1 MMPTPIKERYEV
13 LELLGVG
20 GEGRVVKALDQR
32 HGRFV
37 TLKIRP
43 ARDGQAREELLS
55 EARILLAVPPHPAL
69 PLVREDFFDGEDY
82 VVAMD
87 WVEGTDLAT
96 LLRDRGRPGL
106 APSSVLAY
114 LSQAA
119 EALTHLHSQVPPVI
133 HGDVKPAN
141 LILTTGGRIKLV
153 DFGISSAP
161 NALRRRV
168 GTPGFRAPELVSDG
182 APSRASDVYALAATA
197 FTLLT
202 GSAPAGVLPAWEGI
216 DPTQAEQL
224 EAAIRLGMATDPARR
239 PATPGELIERLRA
252 GWAQALPT
260 GVITFCLSDI
270 DGSSAM
276 WSSDPPAMAEALV
289 RHDELIAD
297 CVERRGGRFIKSIGE
312 GDATVSVFASATSA
326 LEAAVAATRA
336 LSAEPWPNDLHVAG
350 RFGLHTGEAERRGA
364 DYGGS
369 AIALAAQIRGQAEGG
384 QIILSA
390 VTAPLVA
397 GHLPAG
403 CELVDLGPHRLRGR
417 GEPARIHALK
427 AADIRAPLGAT
438 ACPYRGL
445 LPFEPED
452 RDYFFGREQLVEELI
467 GRLKAGRLVAVVG
480 ASGSGKSSLLRA
492 GVIAAVRAGEV
503 HDVQRASLIR
513 PGSSPELDLPD
524 DPAVLVV
531 VDQFE
536 ELFTLCEDA
545 ARRRAFIEALL
556 AVRGPVVI
564 GVRADMYGRL
574 AGHPELARTVAAN
587 QVLLVAMSD
596 AELERA
602 VTEPARLAGL
612 RLEPGLVELALR
624 DVAGESGALPLL
636 SHALLATWERRDG
649 RTLTVEGY
657 RETGGVASAIART
670 ADGVLASLPPDRRA
684 VTRSMFLRL
693 TELGDAAAERRRRV
707 NIDEL
712 VPDAVSPEVVQ
723 ALLERLAEARL
734 VTLGEGTAEVAHE
747 VLIREWPTLRGWLD
761 EDRDGIRLHRNLG
774 AAARLWETGG
784 RDSSDLYRGTRLDA
798 AAEWAELHRAE
809 LNATERSFVETS
821 LEEAGRERDAQLRAN
836 RRLRG
841 LLAGAVA
848 LLLVAALAGAV
859 ALIQR
864 SHAQA
869 QRSHAQAQALT
880 SDAERVG
887 AQALVE
893 KNLDLAMLYA
903 VTGVKLQN
911 RLETRGDLLEE
922 LQNNSF
928 AVRYIR
934 ASHNQITSLAVDP
947 SGRLLATSD
956 SAGVVRFE
964 DMSQWRSSGRPVALG
979 GSIPQE
985 AMAFSPD
992 GRTLAVLAEGGTPEG
1007 AIQAGSTNLYAIG
1020 VATHRA
1026 RLLGSWSGV
1035 FSSVPYPSASLAYDP
1050 RGRDIALSI
1059 SAAAR
1064 DGSVPADTLRLLDA
1078 STGRVIWRRHYP
1090 LRAGQQEARVA
1101 FVSGATLLTSAQQGD
1116 TLLWDTSIGRVTRRF
1131 PVGGQPAIAP
1141 DGGSVALAVNSPDLG
1156 TATARIAMLNL
1167 RTGHIRDLPA
1177 SLSNVW
1183 LRGFA
1188 FIQDGR
1194 TLVGET
1200 IHGDVYLWDVAS
1212 GSILNTIPAPPGA
1225 RASEVLD
1232 PIRRIVLVGSQAGTV
1247 VAFDL
1252 AGTRRLG
1259 KAFVWNPTAF
1269 GSCTLCTVV
1278 SPQSDLMATENGD
1291 GAVALIDLRTLRR
1304 TTTLPPRTTTL
1315 PPGDGSQSQPFG
1327 FSPNGH
1333 TLLTGDLAGRLTL
1346 WNVAAHSVV
1355 RRIKIGAPLYWGA
1368 LSPNGRLLAV
1378 QTQTEQSRTARVQVR
1393 TVNGGKPLWTHELQD
1408 GTGGLY
1414 FSPDGREVAALGCCT
1429 SRSTMASWNA
1439 RTGRK
1444 LFETRS
1450 LTNHATAIA
1459 YSPDSRLLAV
1469 GTEDG
1474 HVLFWDARSGV
1485 AAGQA
1490 LHVSSGNVAQ
1500 ISFSPDGTMM
1510 VVSSFDGSTTL
1521 WDLRSRTQIGGSFPE
1536 RPNTITQPVFE
1547 PNGKLLIQYNS
1558 DAAQWPTNVA
1568 SWERFACQVAGRDIT
1583 LAEWHAVLPTRAY
1596 MHVCG

>member
-1 MMPTPIKERYEV
+1 MSTLIGERYEV
-13 LELLGVG
+13 LGLLGIG
-20 GEGRVVKALDQR
+20 GEGRVVKALDRR
-32 HGRFV
+32 HDRLV

-43 ARDGQAREELLS
+43 VRDDQARAELLS
-55 EARILLAVPPHPAL
+55 EARILLAIPPHPAL
-69 PLVREDFFDGEDY
+69 PLVREDFFDGDDY
-82 VVAMD
+82 FVAMD
-87 WVEGTDLAT
+87 WVDGTDLAT
-96 LLRDRGRPGL
+96 LLVDRGRPGL

-141 LILTTGGRIKLV
+141 LILTTGGQIKLV

-168 GTPGFRAPELVSDG
+168 GTPGYRAPELASDG

-197 FTLLT
+197 FALLT
-202 GSAPAGVLPAWEGI
+202 GSAPSGVLPAWDGI
-216 DPTQAEQL
+216 EPSQAKQL
-224 EAAIRLGMATDPARR
+224 EAAIRIGMATDPARR
-239 PATPGELIERLRA
+239 PASPGELIELLRA
-252 GWAQALPT
+252 GWAEGLPT
-260 GVITFCLSDI
+260 GVVTFCLSDI
-270 DGSSAM
+270 DGSSEM
-276 WSSDPPAMAEALV
+276 WSADPAAMAEALV

-297 CVERRGGRFIKSIGE
+297 CVERRGGRFLKSIGE
-312 GDATVSVFASATSA
+312 GDSSVSVFDSATSA

-336 LSAEPWPNDLHVAG
+336 LSVERWPNDLHVAG
-350 RFGLHTGEAERRGA
+350 RFGLHTGEAERRGT

-384 QIILSA
+384 QIILSS
-390 VTAPLVA
+390 VTAQLVA

-403 CELVDLGPHRLRGR
+403 CELVDLGPHRVRGR
-417 GEPARIHALK
+417 GEPERIHAVK
-427 AADIRAPLGAT
+427 AADIKAPLAAT

-452 RDYFFGREQLVEELI
+452 RDYFFGREQLVKELI

-503 HDVQRASLIR
+503 HDVRHACLVR
-513 PGSSPELDLPD
+513 PGSSPELHLPD
-524 DPAVLVV
+524 DRASLVV

-545 ARRRAFIEALL
+545 ARRQLFIEALL
-556 AVRGPVVI
+556 AFGGPAVI
-564 GVRADMYGRL
+564 GVRADMYGKL
-574 AGHPELARTVAAN
+574 ASHPELARAVADN
-587 QVLLVAMSD
+587 QILLAAMSD

-670 ADGVLASLPPDRRA
+670 ADGVVASLPPDRRA
-684 VTRSMFLRL
+684 LTRSIFLRL
-693 TELGDAAAERRRRV
+693 TELGDAAPERRRRV

-734 VTLGEGTAEVAHE
+734 VTLGEGTAEVSHE
-747 VLIREWPTLRGWLD
+747 VLIREWPTLRRWLE
-761 EDRDGIRLHRNLG
+761 EDREGLRLHRQLG
-774 AAARLWETGG
+774 AAARLWDTGG
-784 RDSSDLYRGTRLDA
+784 RDPSDLYRGTRLDA
-798 AAEWAELHRAE
+798 AVEWSELHRAD
-809 LNATERSFVETS
+809 LNATERSFLDTS
-821 LEEAGRERDAQLRAN
+821 LEEAGRERHAQLRAN

-848 LLLVAALAGAV
+848 LLLVAAIAGVV

-864 SHAQA
+864 SDAQA

-903 VTGVKLQN
+903 VAGVKLQN
-911 RLETRGDLLEE
+911 RLETRSDLLEE

-928 AVRYIR
+928 AIRYIR
-934 ASHNQITSLAVDP
+934 ASDNQINSLAVDP
-947 SGRLLATSD
+947 SGRLLATGD

-964 DMSQWRSSGRPVALG
+964 DMSRWRPTGSPVALS
-979 GSIPQE
+979 GSIPEE

-992 GRTLAVLAEGGTPEG
+992 GRTLAVLSEGGTPDNG
-1007 AIQAGSTNLYAIG
+1007 IQAGPTNLYAID
-1020 VATHRA
+1020 VATHRV
-1026 RLLGSWSGV
+1026 RLLGSWRGV
-1035 FSSVPYPSASLAYDP
+1035 FSSVPYPSASLAYEP

-1059 SAAAR
+1059 SNAAV
-1064 DGSVPADTLRLLDA
+1064 SSDTLRLLDA
-1078 STGRVIWRRHYP
+1078 STGRVLWRRSYP
-1090 LRAGQQEARVA
+1090 LRAGQLEARLA
-1101 FVSGATLLTSAQQGD
+1101 FTPGGTLLTSAQQGD
-1116 TLLWDTSIGRVTRRF
+1116 TLLWDTSTGRVTRRF
-1131 PVGGQPAIAP
+1131 PIGGQPAIAP
-1141 DGGSVALAVNSPDLG
+1141 DGVTVALAVNPPGLG
-1156 TATARIAMLNL
+1156 TAAAQVAMLNL
-1167 RTGHIRDLPA
+1167 RTGRFFFLPA
-1177 SLSNVW
+1177 SVPNVW
-1183 LRGFA
+1183 LRGFG
-1188 FIQDGR
+1188 FTPNGR

-1200 IHGDVYLWDVAS
+1200 IHGDIYIWDVAS
-1212 GSILNTIPAPPGA
+1212 GSILNTISAPPGA
-1225 RASEVLD
+1225 LASEVLD
-1232 PIRRIVLVGSQAGTV
+1232 PTGRTVLVGSQAGTV

-1259 KAFVWNPTAF
+1259 EAFVWNPTAF
-1269 GSCTLCTVV
+1269 GFCNVCNVV
-1278 SPQSDLMATENGD
+1278 NPRSDLMATENGD
-1291 GAVALIDLRTLRR
+1291 GSVALIDLRTLRR
-1304 TTTLPPRTTTL
+1304 TTL
-1315 PPGDGSQSQPFG
+1315 PPGDGSQAQPLG
-1327 FSPNGH
+1327 FSPDGH

-1346 WNVAAHSVV
+1346 WNVAAHTAV
-1355 RRIKIGAPLYWGA
+1355 RTIEVGAPVYWGA
-1368 LSPNGRLLAV
+1368 VSPNGRLVAV
-1378 QTQTEQSRTARVQVR
+1378 QTQTEQSPTARVQVR
-1393 TVNGGKPLWTHELQD
+1393 PVDGGKPLWTHELQD
-1408 GTGGLY
+1408 GNAGVD

-1429 SRSTMASWNA
+1429 SRSTVATWDA
-1439 RTGRK
+1439 RTGRE

-1450 LTNHATAIA
+1450 LTSHATAIA
-1459 YSPDSRLLAV
+1459 YLPDSRLLAV

-1474 HVLFWDARSGV
+1474 QVLFWDARRGV
-1485 AAGQA
+1485 AETPA
-1490 LHVSSGNVAQ
+1490 LQVSTGNIAQ
-1500 ISFSPDGTMM
+1500 ISFSPGGTMM
-1510 VVSSFDGSTTL
+1510 VVSSKDGSTTL

-1536 RPNTITQPVFE
+1536 RPSIITEPVFE

-1558 DAAQWPTNVA
+1558 DAAEWPMDVG
-1568 SWERFACQVAGRDIT
+1568 SWERFACQVAGRDLT
-1583 LAEWHAVLPTRAY
+1583 PAEWHAILPARPY

>member
-1 MMPTPIKERYEV
+1 MPTPIKERYEV
-13 LELLGVG
+13 LELLGIG

-43 ARDGQAREELLS
+43 VRDGQAREELLS
-55 EARILLAVPPHPAL
+55 EARVLLAVPPHPAL

-119 EALTHLHSQVPPVI
+119 EALTHLHSQASPVI

-141 LILTTGGRIKLV
+141 IILTTGGRIKLV

-168 GTPGFRAPELVSDG
+168 GTPGYRAPELASDG
-182 APSRASDVYALAATA
+182 VPSRATDVYALAATA
-197 FTLLT
+197 FALLT

-216 DPTQAEQL
+216 DPTHAEQL

-312 GDATVSVFASATSA
+312 GDATVSVFDSATSA

-336 LSAEPWPNDLHVAG
+336 LSAEPWPNDLHVAA
-350 RFGLHTGEAERRGA
+350 RFGLHTGEAERRGT

-384 QIILSA
+384 QIILSS

-417 GEPARIHALK
+417 SEPARIHALK
-427 AADIRAPLGAT
+427 AADIRSPLGAT

-452 RDYFFGREQLVEELI
+452 RDYFFGREQLAEELI

-503 HDVQRASLIR
+503 PNVQRASLIR

-524 DPAVLVV
+524 DPATLVV

-545 ARRRAFIEALL
+545 ERRQAFIEALL
-556 AVRGPVVI
+556 TVRGPVVI
-564 GVRADMYGRL
+564 GVRADMYGKL

-587 QVLLVAMSD
+587 QVLLTAMSD

-624 DVAGESGALPLL
+624 DVAGESGTLPLL

-670 ADGVLASLPPDRRA
+670 ADGLLASLPPDRRA
-684 VTRSMFLRL
+684 VTRSIFLRL

-747 VLIREWPTLRGWLD
+747 VLIREWPTLRTWLD
-761 EDRDGIRLHRNLG
+761 EDRDGIRLHRQLG
-774 AAARLWETGG
+774 AAARLWDSGG
-784 RDSSDLYRGTRLDA
+784 RESSDLYRGTRLDA
-798 AAEWAELHRAE
+798 AAEWAAVHRAE

-821 LEEAGRERDAQLRAN
+821 LEEADRERHAHLRAN

-848 LLLVAALAGAV
+848 LLLVAAVAGVV
-859 ALIQR
+859 ALVQR
-864 SHAQA
+864 G
-869 QRSHAQAQALT
+869 HAQAQALT

-911 RLETRGDLLEE
+911 RLETRSDLLEE

-934 ASHNQITSLAVDP
+934 PSHNQITSLAVDP
-947 SGRLLATSD
+947 SGRLLATGD

-964 DMSQWRSSGRPVALG
+964 DMSAWSPSGRLVTLS

-992 GRTLAVLAEGGTPEG
+992 GRTLAVLTEGGTADN
-1007 AIQAGSTNLYAIG
+1007 AIQAGPTNLYAID

-1026 RLLGSWSGV
+1026 RLVGAWQGV

-1059 SAAAR
+1059 SAAAQ

-1078 STGRVIWRRHYP
+1078 STGRVIWRRKYP
-1090 LRAGQQEARVA
+1090 LRAGQSEARVQFA
-1101 FVSGATLLTSAQQGD
+1101 PTGALLTSAQQGD
-1116 TLLWDTSIGRVTRRF
+1116 TLLWDTSTGRVRRRF
-1131 PVGGQPAIAP
+1131 PIGGQPAIAP
-1141 DGGSVALAVNSPDLG
+1141 DGSSVALAINNPDLG
-1156 TATARIAMLNL
+1156 TATARIAMLNF
-1167 RTGHIRDLPA
+1167 RTGHIRHLPA

-1183 LRGFA
+1183 LRGFG
-1188 FIQDGR
+1188 FTPDGR

-1200 IHGDVYLWDVAS
+1200 IHGDVYIWDVAS
-1212 GSILNTIPAPPGA
+1212 GSITNTIPAPPGS
-1225 RASEVLD
+1225 RAAEVLD
-1232 PIRRIVLVGSQAGTV
+1232 PTGRTVLVGSQAGTV

-1269 GSCTLCTVV
+1269 GFCTLCTVV
-1278 SPQSDLMATENGD
+1278 SPQSDLLATENGD
-1291 GAVALIDLRTLRR
+1291 GRVALIDLRTLRR
-1304 TTTLPPRTTTL
+1304 TTLPRR
-1315 PPGDGSQSQPFG
+1315 DDSAAQPFG
-1327 FSPNGH
+1327 FSPDGH
-1333 TLLTGDLAGRLTL
+1333 ALLTGDLAGRLTL
-1346 WNVAAHSVV
+1346 WNVAAHGVV
-1355 RRIKIGAPLYWGA
+1355 RTIKLSGPVYWGA
-1368 LSPNGRLLAV
+1368 LSSDGRLLAV
-1378 QTQTEQSRTARVQVR
+1378 QTQTDQSPSARVEVR
-1393 TVNGGKPLWTHELQD
+1393 PLDGRKPLWTHELQD
-1408 GTGGLY
+1408 GHGGLY
-1414 FSPDGREVAALGCCT
+1414 FSPDGQEVAALGCCA
-1429 SRSTMASWNA
+1429 SRSTVASWNA

-1444 LFETRS
+1444 LFESRQ
-1450 LTNHATAIA
+1450 LANHATAIA

-1474 HVLFWDARSGV
+1474 QVLFWDARRGV
-1485 AAGQA
+1485 AARQA

-1500 ISFSPDGTMM
+1500 IWFSPDGTMM
-1510 VVSSFDGSTTL
+1510 AVSSYDGSTTL
-1521 WDLRSRTQIGGSFPE
+1521 WDLRSRTQIGGSFPA

-1558 DAAQWPTNVA
+1558 DAAQWPTDA
-1568 SWERFACQVAGRDIT
+1568 GSWERFACQVAGRDLT
-1583 LAEWHAVLPTRAY
+1583 RTEWHAVLPTRPY
-1596 MHVCG
+1596 MPVCG

>member
-1 MMPTPIKERYEV
+1 M
-13 LELLGVG
+13 
-20 GEGRVVKALDQR
+20 
-32 HGRFV
+32 
-37 TLKIRP
+37 
-43 ARDGQAREELLS
+43 
-55 EARILLAVPPHPAL
+55 
-69 PLVREDFFDGEDY
+69 
-82 VVAMD
+82 
-87 WVEGTDLAT
+87 
-96 LLRDRGRPGL
+96 
-106 APSSVLAY
+106 LAY

-141 LILTTGGRIKLV
+141 LILSTGGQIKLV

-168 GTPGFRAPELVSDG
+168 GTPGYRAPELASDG

-197 FTLLT
+197 FALLT
-202 GSAPAGVLPAWEGI
+202 GSAPSGVLPAWEGI
-216 DPTQAEQL
+216 EPSQAEQL
-224 EAAIRLGMATDPARR
+224 EAVIRIGMATDPARR
-239 PATPGELIERLRA
+239 PASPGELIERLRA
-252 GWAQALPT
+252 GWAEALPT
-260 GVITFCLSDI
+260 GVVTFCLSDI
-270 DGSSAM
+270 DGSSEM
-276 WSSDPPAMAEALV
+276 WSADPAAMAEALV

-312 GDATVSVFASATSA
+312 GDSSLSVFDSATSA

-336 LSAEPWPNDLHVAG
+336 LSDEPWPNDLHVAG
-350 RFGLHTGEAERRGA
+350 RFGLHTGEAERRGT

-384 QIILSA
+384 QIMLSS
-390 VTAPLVA
+390 VTAQLVA

-403 CELVDLGPHRLRGR
+403 CELVDLGPHRVHGG
-417 GEPARIHALK
+417 GEPERIHAVK
-427 AADIRAPLGAT
+427 ASDIRAPLAAT
-438 ACPYRGL
+438 VCPYRGL

-452 RDYFFGREQLVEELI
+452 RDYFFGREQVVDELL
-467 GRLKAGRLVAVVG
+467 GRLEAGGLLAVVG

-492 GVIAAVRAGEV
+492 GVIAAVRAGDV
-503 HDVQRASLIR
+503 HDVRHASLIR

-524 DPAVLVV
+524 DPASLVV

-545 ARRRAFIEALL
+545 ARRQSFIEALL

-564 GVRADMYGRL
+564 AVRADMYGKL
-574 AGHPELARTVAAN
+574 TAHVELARAVAAN
-587 QVLLVAMSD
+587 QVLIGAMSQD
-596 AELERA
+596 DLERA

-612 RLEPGLVELALR
+612 RVEPGLVELALR
-624 DVAGESGALPLL
+624 DVAGEPGALPLL
-636 SHALLATWERRDG
+636 SHALRATWERRDG

-670 ADGVLASLPPDRRA
+670 ADSVLASLPPDQRA
-684 VTRSMFLRL
+684 VTRSVFLRL
-693 TELGDAAAERRRRV
+693 TELGDGVGESRRRV
-707 NIDEL
+707 QVDEL
-712 VPDAVSPEVVQ
+712 VPGAVAPEVVRG
-723 ALLERLAEARL
+723 LLERLADARL
-734 VTLGEGTAEVAHE
+734 VTLGDGTVEVAHE
-747 VLIREWPTLRGWLD
+747 ILIREWPTLRRWLE
-761 EDRDGIRLHRNLG
+761 EDRDGVRLHRQLG
-774 AAARLWETGG
+774 AAARLWDSGG
-784 RDSSDLYRGTRLDA
+784 RDRSDLYRGTRLDA
-798 AAEWAELHRAE
+798 AAEWGKIHRDE
-809 LNATERSFVETS
+809 LNATERSFIDSS
-821 LEEAGRERDAQLRAN
+821 LVQADRERHAQVRTN

-848 LLLVAALAGAV
+848 LLLVGVLAAVV

-864 SHAQA
+864 G
-869 QRSHAQAQALT
+869 HAQAQALT

-887 AQALVE
+887 AQSLVE

-903 VTGVKLQN
+903 VAGVKLQN
-911 RLETRGDLLEE
+911 RVETRGALLEE

-928 AVRYIR
+928 AIRYIR
-934 ASHNQITSLAVDP
+934 PSHNQITSLAVDP
-947 SGRLLATSD
+947 NGRLLAMGD

-964 DMSQWRSSGRPVALG
+964 DMSRWRASGGPVALS
-979 GSIPQE
+979 GSIAQE
-985 AMAFSPD
+985 AMAFSRD
-992 GRTLAVLAEGGTPEG
+992 GRTLAVLTEGGSPEG
-1007 AIQAGSTNLYAIG
+1007 PIQAGSTNLYAID

-1026 RLLGSWSGV
+1026 HRLGSWRGV

-1059 SAAAR
+1059 SAAAP
-1064 DGSVPADTLRLLDA
+1064 DGSVPADTLRLIDA
-1078 STGRVIWRRHYP
+1078 STGRVIWRRNYP

-1101 FVSGATLLTSAQQGD
+1101 FVSGETLLTSAQQGD
-1116 TLLWDTSIGRVTRRF
+1116 TLLWDTSTGRVTRRF
-1131 PVGGQPAIAP
+1131 PIGGQPAIAP
-1141 DGGSVALAVNSPDLG
+1141 GGVSVALAVNSPDLG
-1156 TATARIAMLNL
+1156 TATARVAMLKL
-1167 RTGHIRDLPA
+1167 HTGRFFFLPA
-1177 SLSNVW
+1177 SVPNVW
-1183 LRGFA
+1183 LRGFG
-1188 FIQDGR
+1188 FTPDGR

-1200 IHGDVYLWDVAS
+1200 IHGDIYIWDVSS

-1232 PIRRIVLVGSQAGTV
+1232 PTRRTVLVGSQAGTV

-1269 GSCTLCTVV
+1269 GACTLCTVV
-1278 SPQSDLMATENGD
+1278 NPQSDLMATENGD
-1291 GAVALIDLRTLRR
+1291 GAVALIDLRTMR
-1304 TTTLPPRTTTL
+1304 RTTTL
-1315 PPGDGSQSQPFG
+1315 PPGDGSQAQPFG
-1327 FSPNGH
+1327 FSPDGH

-1346 WNVAAHSVV
+1346 WNVATRRVV
-1355 RRIKIGAPLYWGA
+1355 RTIKIGAPVYWGA
-1368 LSPNGRLLAV
+1368 VSSDFRLLAV
-1378 QTQTEQSRTARVQVR
+1378 QTQTEQSPSSSQVQVR
-1393 TVNGGKPLWTHELQD
+1393 PTTGGKPLWTHTLPD

-1429 SRSTMASWNA
+1429 SRSTVASWNA
-1439 RTGRK
+1439 RTGRE

-1459 YSPDSRLLAV
+1459 YSPDSGLLAV

-1474 HVLFWDARSGV
+1474 QVLFWNARTGV
-1485 AAGQA
+1485 EGPPA
-1490 LHVSSGNVAQ
+1490 LQVSTGNIAQ
-1500 ISFSPDGTMM
+1500 MRFSPDGTMM

-1547 PNGKLLIQYNS
+1547 PDGKLLIQYNS
-1558 DAAQWPTNVA
+1558 DAAEWPMDVG
-1568 SWERFACQVAGRDIT
+1568 SWERFACHVAGRDLT
-1583 LAEWHAVLPTRAY
+1583 PAEWHAILPARPY

>member
-1 MMPTPIKERYEV
+1 MPTLIRERYEV
-13 LELLGVG
+13 LELLGIG
-20 GEGRVVKALDQR
+20 GEGRVVKALDRR
-32 HGRFV
+32 HDRLV

-43 ARDGQAREELLS
+43 VRDDQARAELLS

-69 PLVREDFFDGEDY
+69 PLVREDFFDADDY

-87 WVEGTDLAT
+87 WVDGTDLER

-114 LSQAA
+114 MSQAA
-119 EALTHLHSQVPPVI
+119 EALTHLHSQAPPVI

-161 NALRRRV
+161 NALRHSV
-168 GTPGFRAPELVSDG
+168 GTPGYRAPELASDG

-197 FTLLT
+197 FALLT
-202 GSAPAGVLPAWEGI
+202 GSPPAGVLPPWEGI
-216 DPTQAEQL
+216 DPTQAEQF
-224 EAAIRLGMATDPARR
+224 ESAIRVGIATDPARR
-239 PATPGELIERLRA
+239 PATPGEFVERLRA
-252 GWAQALPT
+252 GWAEALPT

-270 DGSSAM
+270 EGSTAM
-276 WSSDPPAMAEALV
+276 WESDPAAMAEAQV

-297 CVERRGGRFIKSIGE
+297 CVSAARGRLIESMGQ
-312 GDATVSVFASATSA
+312 GDSTVSVFDSATGA
-326 LEAAVAATRA
+326 LEAAIAATRA
-336 LSAEPWPNDLHVAG
+336 LAAERWPAGLHIRS
-350 RFGLHTGEAERRGA
+350 RFGLHTGEAERRGTHYFGTTVNVAARLRAQA
-364 DYGGS
+364 D
-369 AIALAAQIRGQAEGG
+369 GG
-384 QIILSA
+384 QIFLSS
-390 VTAPLVA
+390 VTADLA
-397 GHLPAG
+397 GRHLPAG
-403 CELVDLGPHRLRGR
+403 CSLVDLGLHRLKGVAAP
-417 GEPARIHALK
+417 ERIHALK
-427 AADIRAPLGAT
+427 GPDVPAPLAAT
-438 ACPYRGL
+438 ECPYRGL
-445 LPFEPED
+445 LTFEPED

-503 HDVQRASLIR
+503 REVRSASLIR
-513 PGSSPELDLPD
+513 PGSSSALDLPD
-524 DPAVLVV
+524 DPAILVV

-545 ARRRAFIEALL
+545 ARRQAFIDALL

-564 GVRADMYGRL
+564 GVRADTYGKL

-587 QVLLVAMSD
+587 QILLAAMSD

-624 DVAGESGALPLL
+624 DVAGEPGALPLL
-636 SHALLATWERRDG
+636 SHALLVTWERRDG

-684 VTRSMFLRL
+684 MTRSIFLRL
-693 TELGDAAAERRRRV
+693 TEVGDAAAESRRRV

-712 VPDAVSPEVVQ
+712 VPHTVSPEVVQ

-734 VTLGEGTAEVAHE
+734 VTLAEGTAEVAHE
-747 VLIREWPTLRGWLD
+747 VLIREWPTLRAWLD

-774 AAARLWETGG
+774 AAARLWDSGG

-798 AAEWAELHRAE
+798 AVEWAELHRAD

-821 LEEAGRERDAQLRAN
+821 LEEADRERHAQLRSN

-841 LLAGAVA
+841 LLAGALA
-848 LLLVAALAGAV
+848 LLLVAVLAGVV

-864 SHAQA
+864 G
-869 QRSHAQAQALT
+869 HAQAQALT

-903 VTGVKLQN
+903 VAGVRLQN

-928 AVRYIR
+928 AIRYIR
-934 ASHNQITSLAVDP
+934 ASDDQITSLAVDP
-947 SGRLLATSD
+947 GGKLLATSD

-964 DMSQWRSSGRPVALG
+964 DMSRWRPNGTPVALS
-979 GSIPQE
+979 GSIPGE

-992 GRTLAVLAEGGTPEG
+992 GRTLAVLTEGGTPDN
-1007 AIQAGSTNLYAIG
+1007 AIQAGATNLYAID
-1020 VATHRA
+1020 VTTRRA
-1026 RLLGSWSGV
+1026 RLLGSWRGV
-1035 FSSVPYPSASLAYDP
+1035 FASVPYPSASLAYDP

-1059 SAAAR
+1059 SAAAS
-1064 DGSVPADTLRLLDA
+1064 DGSFTSDTLRLVDA
-1078 STGRVIWRRHYP
+1078 SSGHVIWRRNYP
-1090 LRAGQQEARVA
+1090 LRAGQLEARVV
-1101 FVSGATLLTSAQQGD
+1101 FVSGGTLLTSAQQGD
-1116 TLLWDTSIGRVTRRF
+1116 TLLWDTSTGRVTRRF
-1131 PVGGQPAIAP
+1131 PIGGQPAVAA
-1141 DGGSVALAVNSPDLG
+1141 DGVSVALAVNPPGLG
-1156 TATARIAMLNL
+1156 TAPARVAMLNL
-1167 RTGHIRDLPA
+1167 RTRRFFFLAESVP
-1177 SLSNVW
+1177 NVW
-1183 LRGFA
+1183 LRGFG
-1188 FIQDGR
+1188 FTPDGQPIG
-1194 TLVGET
+1194 VT
-1200 IHGDVYLWDVAS
+1200 IHGDVYIWDVAS
-1212 GSILNTIPAPPGA
+1212 GSIVNAIPAPPGA
-1225 RASEVLD
+1225 LAAAVLD
-1232 PIRRIVLVGSQAGTV
+1232 PTGRTLLVNSQAGTV
-1247 VAFDL
+1247 VAFDI

-1269 GSCTLCTVV
+1269 GFCNVCNVV
-1278 SPQSDLMATENGD
+1278 NPQSDLMATENGD
-1291 GAVALIDLRTLRR
+1291 GSVALFDLRTLRR
-1304 TTTLPPRTTTL
+1304 TTTLPP
-1315 PPGDGSQSQPFG
+1315 GDGSQAQPLG
-1327 FSPNGH
+1327 FSPDGH

-1355 RRIKIGAPLYWGA
+1355 RTIKLGAPVYWGA
-1368 LSPNGRLLAV
+1368 VSPNGRLLAA
-1378 QTQTEQSRTARVQVR
+1378 QTQTERSPTARVEVR
-1393 TVNGGKPLWTHELQD
+1393 PVDGGKPLWTHEIQD

-1429 SRSTMASWNA
+1429 SRSTVATWDT
-1439 RTGRK
+1439 RTGRA

-1450 LTNHATAIA
+1450 LTNHAKTIA

-1474 HVLFWDARSGV
+1474 QVLFWDARRGV
-1485 AAGQA
+1485 AETPA
-1490 LHVSSGNVAQ
+1490 LQVSTGNVAQ
-1500 ISFSPDGTMM
+1500 ISFSPDGKMM
-1510 VVSSFDGSTTL
+1510 VVSSYDGSTTL
-1521 WDLRSRTQIGGSFPE
+1521 WDLRSRTQIGGTFPE
-1536 RPNTITQPVFE
+1536 RPSTITEPVFE

-1558 DAAQWPTNVA
+1558 DAAQWPTDIG
-1568 SWERFACQVAGRDIT
+1568 SWERFACQVAGRDLT
-1583 LAEWHAVLPTRAY
+1583 PAEWHTILPARPY
-1596 MHVCG
+1596 VHVCG

>member
-1 MMPTPIKERYEV
+1 MTPTPIKERYEV
-13 LELLGVG
+13 LELLGIG

-43 ARDGQAREELLS
+43 VRDGQARDELLS

-168 GTPGFRAPELVSDG
+168 GTPGFRAPELASDG
-182 APSRASDVYALAATA
+182 VPSRASDVYALAATA

-312 GDATVSVFASATSA
+312 GDATISVFDSATSA

-336 LSAEPWPNDLHVAG
+336 LSAEPWPNDLHVAA
-350 RFGLHTGEAERRGA
+350 RFGLHTGEAERRGT

-369 AIALAAQIRGQAEGG
+369 AIALAAQIRAQAEGG
-384 QIILSA
+384 QIILSS

-427 AADIRAPLGAT
+427 ASDIQAPLGASV
-438 ACPYRGL
+438 CPYRGL

-452 RDYFFGREQLVEELI
+452 RDYFFGREQLAEELI
-467 GRLKAGRLVAVVG
+467 ERLKAGRLVAVVG

-513 PGSSPELDLPD
+513 PGSSPEPDLPD
-524 DPAVLVV
+524 DPATLVV

-545 ARRRAFIEALL
+545 ERRQAFIEALL
-556 AVRGPVVI
+556 AVRGPVAI
-564 GVRADMYGRL
+564 GVRADMYGKL
-574 AGHPELARTVAAN
+574 AGHPELARTVAAD
-587 QVLLVAMSD
+587 QVLLAAMSD

-670 ADGVLASLPPDRRA
+670 ADGLLASLPPDRRA
-684 VTRSMFLRL
+684 TTRSMFLRL

-747 VLIREWPTLRGWLD
+747 VLIREWPTLRTWLD
-761 EDRDGIRLHRNLG
+761 EDRDGIRLHRQLG
-774 AAARLWETGG
+774 AAARLWDSGG
-784 RDSSDLYRGTRLDA
+784 RQSSDLYRGTRLDA
-798 AAEWAELHRAE
+798 AAEWVELHRAD
-809 LNATERSFVETS
+809 LNATERGFIDTS
-821 LEEAGRERDAQLRAN
+821 LEEADRERRSQLRAN
-836 RRLRG
+836 RRLRA

-848 LLLVAALAGAV
+848 LLLVAAIAGVV
-859 ALIQR
+859 ALVQR
-864 SHAQA
+864 G
-869 QRSHAQAQALT
+869 HAQAQALT

-887 AQALVE
+887 AQALLE

-911 RLETRGDLLEE
+911 RLETRADLLEE

-934 ASHNQITSLAVDP
+934 ASHNQTTSLAVDP
-947 SGRLLATSD
+947 SGKLLATSD

-964 DMSQWRSSGRPVALG
+964 DMSQWRPSGRPVALS

-985 AMAFSPD
+985 AMTFSPN
-992 GRTLAVLAEGGTPEG
+992 GRTLAVLTEGGTADN
-1007 AIQAGSTNLYAIG
+1007 AIQAGPTNLYVID
-1020 VATHRA
+1020 VATHRS
-1026 RLLGSWSGV
+1026 RLLGSWQGV
-1035 FSSVPYPSASLAYDP
+1035 ISSVPYPSASLAYDP

-1059 SAAAR
+1059 SAAAL
-1064 DGSVPADTLRLLDA
+1064 DGSVPADTLRLLEA
-1078 STGRVIWRRHYP
+1078 STGRVIWRRNYP
-1090 LRAGQQEARVA
+1090 LRAGQSEARVA
-1101 FVSGATLLTSAQQGD
+1101 FVSGETLLTSAQQGD
-1116 TLLWDTSIGRVTRRF
+1116 TLLWDTSTGRVTRRF
-1131 PVGGQPAIAP
+1131 PIGGQPAIAP
-1141 DGGSVALAVNSPDLG
+1141 DGGSVALAINSPDLG
-1156 TATARIAMLNL
+1156 TATAQVAMLNL
-1167 RTGHIRDLPA
+1167 RTGHIRHLPA
-1177 SLSNVW
+1177 SLPNVW
-1183 LRGFA
+1183 LRGFG
-1188 FIQDGR
+1188 FTPDGR
-1194 TLVGET
+1194 TLVGDT
-1200 IHGDVYLWDVAS
+1200 IHGDVYIWDVAT
-1212 GSILNTIPAPPGA
+1212 GSLANTIPAPPGS
-1225 RASEVLD
+1225 RAAEVLD
-1232 PIRRIVLVGSQAGTV
+1232 PTGRTVLVGSQTGTV

-1269 GSCTLCTVV
+1269 GFCTLCTVV
-1278 SPQSDLMATENGD
+1278 NPQSDLMATENGD

-1304 TTTLPPRTTTL
+1304 TTLPRRDDSAT
-1315 PPGDGSQSQPFG
+1315 QPFG
-1327 FSPNGH
+1327 FSPDGH
-1333 TLLTGDLAGRLTL
+1333 ALLTGDLAGRLML

-1355 RRIKIGAPLYWGA
+1355 RTIKLGAPVYWGA
-1368 LSPNGRLLAV
+1368 LSPDARLLAV
-1378 QTQTEQSRTARVQVR
+1378 QTQANQSQTARVQVR
-1393 TVNGGKPLWTHELQD
+1393 KVNGGKPLWTHELQD

-1414 FSPDGREVAALGCCT
+1414 FSPDGRNVAALACCA
-1429 SRSTMASWNA
+1429 SRSTVATWNA
-1439 RTGRK
+1439 RTGRE

-1459 YSPDSRLLAV
+1459 YSPDSRLLSV

-1474 HVLFWDARSGV
+1474 HVVFWDARTGI

-1500 ISFSPDGTMM
+1500 ISFSPDATMM
-1510 VVSSFDGSTTL
+1510 VVSSYDGSTTL
-1521 WDLRSRTQIGGSFPE
+1521 WDLHSRTQIGGSFPE

-1558 DAAQWPTNVA
+1558 DAAQWPTNVG

-1583 LAEWHAVLPTRAY
+1583 RAEWHAILPTRPY
-1596 MHVCG
+1596 IHVCG